1 MSSFYTNTNLK
12 FHHALVLQPTAV
24 NADVNTL
31 LIPSPIHFISLI
43 GMLLGN
49 FLGGTETENIE
60 IFEDFKKKHSILE
73 IKKNANQWSLVC
85 FLLQVLYFYD

>member
-1 MSSFYTNTNLK
+1 MSSLYTNTNFK

-60 IFEDFKKKHSILE
+60 NLKISR
-73 IKKNANQWSLVC
+73 KNVPYWK
-85 FLLQVLYFYD
+85 